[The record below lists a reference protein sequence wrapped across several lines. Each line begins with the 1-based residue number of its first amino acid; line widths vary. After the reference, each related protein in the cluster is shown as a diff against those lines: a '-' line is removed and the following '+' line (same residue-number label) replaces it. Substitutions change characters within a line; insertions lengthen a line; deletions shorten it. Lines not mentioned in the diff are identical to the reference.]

1 MEREKADEEPAP
13 RARMARAFG
22 VAIMVY
28 LQEFKKVQD
37 QEEEEERQMTCPLFV
52 HKHKGKI

>member
-28 LQEFKKVQD
+28 LQEFK
-37 QEEEEERQMTCPLFV
+37 T
-52 HKHKGKI
+52 GKTNDVPSVRS